1 VRYARYGRIDDG
13 RAVLSSADMALLVYA
28 DKLTHS
34 PGAMTAA
41 DVERL
46 REAGFGDRAIHDACA
61 IVAYFAFVNRIA
73 DGLGVELESPL
84 AQRTHAAPNRGG
96 ERHKSESRR
105 WRYAYRPI
113 VLKKVVCFCQWTAP

>member
-1 VRYARYGRIDDG
+1 MTAEQQDALVGALTTGRIDDG

-73 DGLGVELESPL
+73 EGLGVEVESNPGAGDL
-84 AQRTHAAPNRGG
+84 RG
-96 ERHKSESRR
+96 
-105 WRYAYRPI
+105 A
-113 VLKKVVCFCQWTAP
+113 